1 MVKITRPS
9 YSLGLYLAFAFA
21 YYLAGYG
28 VSYFSLHSQIIP
40 IWLPSGIALVG
51 CYIWWWRFI
60 PAIFIS
66 AFLFNY
72 TMLPEQHSMELML
85 AQGLPIAMMSV
96 GACLQALVGSAL
108 LRYWLGHPLNQS
120 SNLNIAYFI
129 LFVGILVNLISSSI
143 GTLSLTLFNPVF
155 SFENYWINFLSWWL
169 ADSLG
174 VLLVV
179 PFMFSF
185 INLEAG
191 EIKLRR
197 SRVLIL
203 SSSLFI
209 FFLISILTALF
220 INFSNKKIEEAT
232 ASEVS
237 SIENRLY
244 RELSFSTVQLQT
256 LASYIQNTPELER
269 EDFIRV
275 VDKLAGGQAAIS
287 AMSWCPLI
295 PQADKGHH
303 ELSLRAIYERE
314 TPIKG
319 DALSL
324 DDPIVYVKFIA
335 PEASNKKAIGFN
347 LFSREDRKQTLISAE
362 QSLQP
367 RATPILQLV
376 QSKTKAP
383 AYIMFYPVFK
393 DNRQLRG
400 YVSGIFLAEEMIQN
414 AIELSG
420 NRMHFDYELYE
431 AGKDHWFSSNNKGV
445 ALKDDPTV
453 HELTF
458 DLSGQEWRL
467 YLQANKAHLAQKQVK
482 SYLLLF
488 VLEFVI
494 VVFVMFFILMMHNH
508 QNYLNKE
515 VAEKTKSLN
524 QAMKEA
530 NLANSAKSRF
540 LANMSHE
547 IRTPMNAVVGFSQLA
562 RSENDIA
569 TIQSYLEKIEISSDL
584 LLNIVNDILDIS
596 KIEAD
601 KLTLSHENFDIHQ
614 SLKRIDVLF
623 QALALDKGLEWKLRN
638 NIPTSLFFKGDQSRF
653 EQVLVNLCSNA
664 LKFTPSGGVQV
675 TADIQILN
683 QQESRIII
691 SVKDSGIGISD
702 ENKDKLFTAF
712 TQADETTSRL
722 FGGTGLGLA
731 LSKEF
736 SKLMN
741 GDIVIRDNAGGGTE
755 FIFECVIS
763 RADEDFAV
771 EHTLLAK
778 EHKATEEDKAIIS
791 MVHDTIKEET
801 AKISELEREI
811 SDDENTSQ
819 NTKHLLVAEDNEINQ
834 MVIQAIL
841 ENEGISAD
849 IVKNG
854 QLAVEKVQE
863 RKYDAVLMDCQM
875 PIMDG
880 YEATK
885 AIRKIQGYQDLPIF
899 ALTADVTTE
908 SQVKAKKSGFNGHL
922 SKPIVVDELLKALN
936 NI

>member
-21 YYLAGYG
+21 YYLTGYG

-40 IWLPSGIALVG
+40 IWLPAGIALVG

-60 PAIFIS
+60 PGIFIS
-66 AFLFNY
+66 SFLFNY
-72 TMLPEQHSMELML
+72 TMLPESHSMDLLIE
-85 AQGLPIAMMSV
+85 QGLPIAMMSV
-96 GACLQALVGSAL
+96 GACLQAFVGSAL
-108 LRYWLGHPLNQS
+108 LRYWLGHPLSQS
-120 SNLNIAYFI
+120 SKLNIVYFI

-143 GTLSLTLFNPVF
+143 GTLSLTLFNPSF
-155 SFENYWINFLSWWL
+155 NFENYWINFLSWWM

-174 VLLVV
+174 ILLVA

-185 INLEAG
+185 IHLEAG
-191 EIKLRR
+191 RIKLRR
-197 SRVLIL
+197 SRILIL

-209 FFLISILTALF
+209 FFLISVLTALF
-220 INFSNKKIEEAT
+220 VNFSNKKVEEAT

-244 RELSFSTVQLQT
+244 RELSFSTVQLQA
-256 LASYIQNTPELER
+256 LASYIQNTPEVQR
-269 EDFIRV
+269 ADFIRT
-275 VDKLAGGQAAIS
+275 VDELADGQAAIS
-287 AMSWCPLI
+287 AMSWCPVI
-295 PQADKGHH
+295 AQRDKNNH

-314 TPIKG
+314 IPIKG
-319 DALSL
+319 GSL
-324 DDPIVYVKFIA
+324 FPDDPIVYVKYIV
-335 PEASNKKAIGFN
+335 PEKVHKKAIGFN
-347 LFSREDRKQTLISAE
+347 LFSREDRKQTLVDAE
-362 QSLQP
+362 LNLQA
-367 RATPILQLV
+367 RATPILQLI
-376 QSKTKAP
+376 QTEAKEP

-420 NRMHFDYELYE
+420 HRMHFDYELYE

-445 ALKDDPTV
+445 ALKGDPTV

-458 DLSGQEWRL
+458 DLSGQEWHL
-467 YLQANKAHLAQKQVK
+467 YLQTNKAHLAQKQVRA
-482 SYLLLF
+482 YLLLF

-494 VVFVMFFILMMHNH
+494 VAFVMLFILLMHNH
-508 QNYLNKE
+508 QRYLNKE
-515 VAEKTKSLN
+515 VSAKTKSLKL
-524 QAMKEA
+524 AMKEA
-530 NLANSAKSRF
+530 NLASSAKSRF

-562 RSENDIA
+562 RSETDLA

-601 KLTLSHENFDIHQ
+601 KLTLSYENFDIHQ
-614 SLKRIDVLF
+614 SLNRIDILF
-623 QALALDKGLEWKLRN
+623 QAQALEKGLEWKMEN
-638 NIPTSLFFKGDQSRF
+638 NIPASLFFKGDQSRF

-664 LKFTPSGGVQV
+664 LKFTPSGGVEV

-683 QQESRIII
+683 HQKSRIIVK
-691 SVKDSGIGISD
+691 VKDSGIGISD

-736 SKLMN
+736 SQLMD
-741 GDIVIRDNAGGGTE
+741 GDIVIKDNESGGTA
-755 FIFECVIS
+755 FIFECVMNC
-763 RADEDFAV
+763 ADDDFVA
-771 EHTLLAK
+771 EHALLHKERESLLARQIIEPVAEEAAIKDNK
-778 EHKATEEDKAIIS
+778 EVGS
-791 MVHDTIKEET
+791 
-801 AKISELEREI
+801 
-811 SDDENTSQ
+811 
-819 NTKHLLVAEDNEINQ
+819 KHLLVAEDNEINQ
-834 MVIQAIL
+834 IVIKAIL
-841 ENEGISAD
+841 ENEGITAD

-854 QLAVEKVQE
+854 QLAVAKVQE
-863 RKYDAVLMDCQM
+863 VKYDAVLMDCQM
-875 PIMDG
+875 PVMDG

-885 AIRKIQGYQDLPIF
+885 AIRKIKGYEKLPIF
-899 ALTADVTTE
+899 ALTADATTE
-908 SQVKAKKSGFNGHL
+908 SQIKAKEVGFSRHL